1 MARKK
6 KMTVADA
13 ADKIT
18 KRLGQLDKAPGTTYD
33 KNAVAAE
40 KEILEKKL
48 QQLQAY
54 NEQKRMEEERMA
66 MMNSMYSNPM
76 MAADP
81 MMGMAAMGGYTK
93 KRYQLG
99 GPPTFDQWK
108 TNNLADWYIRQT
120 DPAQLQQEYNDW
132 LSSNYITPEGGD
144 VAGYS
149 ENLMDRMDYMPTE
162 TQTVSVEN
170 NPNYGE
176 INPETGKLDLNP
188 SVQTMEG
195 TDFTKVPEKDIYKVD
210 RPQGT
215 EEEREMLENSGLP
228 PTEGGQGFDWGEAGY
243 QAARLAPAAYNL
255 VQGLRKPAQEEAY
268 TNPYAQDILASMRNR
283 KFNIQ
288 PQIEAAKRVASKTN
302 KDILSASGGNAA
314 TYLGNVGASGRGY
327 FSDVASLY
335 GKKQNIEHEWQNQFS
350 EMAATLGYQEALARE
365 RQRERELQNLAA
377 KRNFLGTA
385 ATQLSQIAQ
394 WDRFMEQAKEM
405 DTLRAGTLQ
414 GAYFKYNPEIGGYEF
429 IGG

>member
-18 KRLGQLDKAPGTTYD
+18 KILGQLDKAPGTTYD

-132 LSSNYITPEGGD
+132 LSANYITPEGGD

-149 ENLMDRMDYMPTE
+149 ENLINREDYMGDLPVEYQEFGINRAFE
-162 TQTVSVEN
+162 TAPKKGFEEPKTGYFDEEGEFVEKA
-170 NPNYGE
+170 PND
-176 INPETGKLDLNP
+176 DL
-188 SVQTMEG
+188 
-195 TDFTKVPEKDIYKVD
+195 YKVD
-210 RPQGT
+210 RPQRT
-215 EEEREMLENSGLP
+215 EEERKMLENTGLP
-228 PTEGGQGFDWGEAGY
+228 GSEYHPIEGGQGFDWGEAGY

-255 VQGLRKPAQEEAY
+255 IQGLRKPAQEEAY
-268 TNPYAQDILASMRNR
+268 INPYAQDVLASLRNR
-283 KFNIQ
+283 RFNIQ
-288 PQIEAAKRVASKTN
+288 PQIEAAKRADALNRKN
-302 KDILSASGGNAA
+302 ILSASSGNAA
-314 TYLGNVGASGRGY
+314 TYLGNVGASG
-327 FSDVASLY
+327 
-335 GKKQNIEHEWQNQFS
+335 
-350 EMAATLGYQEALARE
+350 
-365 RQRERELQNLAA
+365 
-377 KRNFLGTA
+377 
-385 ATQLSQIAQ
+385 
-394 WDRFMEQAKEM
+394 
-405 DTLRAGTLQ
+405 
-414 GAYFKYNPEIGGYEF
+414 
-429 IGG
+429 